1 MDMHIIMNDAHIVSM
16 RQVEESIAVET
27 TPTFSFESHQKAY
40 GWISEVLDR
49 FSYHKKYRTKKEKVL
64 VRAYIKRYTA
74 YSRSQIT
81 RLIAEKKKTS
91 TLTYGK
97 GKKRHRFK
105 KVYTGEDAE
114 LLAEADN
121 LYRRMSGD
129 AMRKVFADEFT
140 IYDNEKYER
149 LAEISHG
156 QFYRLRGTNAYKEK
170 SLVVGRTISVNR
182 AIGIRKKPRPAGKP
196 GYIRADTVHQ
206 GDLAGVKGVY
216 HVNLVDEVTQWEIL
230 ICVESI
236 GEDSMSYVLDEALRF
251 FPFVIHGFHSD
262 NGGENINGEVAK
274 VLQQQFIEQTKSR
287 SGRCNDNALIES
299 KNGSVVRK
307 HMGHW
312 HIPKYEARKINI
324 FYRDCFNE
332 FVNYH
337 RMCAYPT
344 TLIADD
350 GKKKKIYEETMTPCQ
365 KLLSLENVEQYLK
378 PGVTVADLRE
388 KSMRT
393 SHLKYAK
400 LMDENKQK
408 LFAAIKKC

>member
-16 RQVEESIAVET
+16 HQLEESVAVET
-27 TPTFSFESHQKAY
+27 TPSFSFESHQQAY
-40 GWISEVLDR
+40 DWMSEVLDR
-49 FSYHKKYRTKKEKVL
+49 FRYQTKDRTKKEKML
-64 VRAYIKRYTA
+64 IRAYVKRYTA

-97 GKKRHRFK
+97 GKKRHTFK
-105 KVYTGEDAE
+105 KVYTREDAL

-129 AMRKVFADEFT
+129 AMRQVFKDEYKV
-140 IYDNEKYER
+140 YDNKTYAR
-149 LAEISHG
+149 LAQISHG
-156 QFYRLRGTNAYKEK
+156 QFYRLRGTHAYKEK

-182 AIGIRKKPRPAGKP
+182 AIGLRKKPEPNGKP
-196 GYIRADTVHQ
+196 GYLRADTVQQ
-206 GDLAGVKGVY
+206 GDLGGVKGVY
-216 HVNLVDEVTQWEIL
+216 HINLVDEVTQWEIL

-236 GEDSMSYVLDEALRF
+236 REEAMAYVLNEALRC

-262 NGGENINGEVAK
+262 NGGENINSGVAH

-312 HIPKYEARKINI
+312 HIPKYEARTINC

-344 TLIADD
+344 TLVADN
-350 GKKKKIYEETMTPCQ
+350 GKKRKVYEETMTPCQ
-365 KLLSLENVEQYLK
+365 KLLALPNVGQYLK
-378 PGVTVADLRE
+378 PGVTVADLQAR
-388 KSMRT
+388 SVRM
-393 SHLKYAK
+393 SHLEYAK
-400 LMDENKQK
+400 LMDQNKQK